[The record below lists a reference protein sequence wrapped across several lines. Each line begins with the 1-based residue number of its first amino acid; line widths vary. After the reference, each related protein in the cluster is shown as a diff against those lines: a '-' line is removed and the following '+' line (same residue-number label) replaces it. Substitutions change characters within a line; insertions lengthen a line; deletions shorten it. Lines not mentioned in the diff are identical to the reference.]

1 MEGRSTYVKCK
12 DLATAAVVAGFVLPW
27 AAAQPAG
34 PSPRAL
40 VDKYCVLCHNAK
52 AKTAGVVL
60 EGIDLSH
67 PGDHAALLERALRKV
82 RTGEMPPPGMPRP
95 DKATIESFT
104 VSLADALD
112 RDAAAHPNPGR
123 PAIHR
128 LNRAEYSNAIR
139 DLLGVDLK
147 PGEMLPVDDSGYG
160 FDNIADVLSVSPA
173 LLERYMSAARLVS
186 RLAVGDAGIKPA
198 EEDFVPAAA
207 RRAGGSRQQP
217 NERASDDLPF
227 DSAGG
232 MSFSYY
238 FPLDGQYVIQVKAGS
253 GQDSKFEVRE
263 TVKAGLRTVGVA
275 FLRESAKPELESP
288 AGRNA
293 LPDSADRGKTAPL
306 LPAEMDLRLD
316 GVRLK
321 RFEVSHGNGSQPAPA
336 NASLPAF
343 NGVSIAGPY
352 NPAGPGDTVSRE
364 RIFVCHPPPS
374 ESLEGAKDEAGCAH
388 TILSTLA
395 RRAFRRPVTE
405 ADIRPLMTFYETG
418 RRQSGFDYG
427 IERALRAMLVSPDF
441 IFRIEHDPKGLPPET
456 AYRLN
461 DFELASRL
469 SFFLWSSIPD
479 DRLLDL
485 AEKGTLHDPQVLQAE
500 VRRMLADP
508 KSQALV
514 DNFAGQ
520 WLYLRNLAV
529 AKPDPEIFPEFDEA
543 LRDGFLEE
551 TDLFFQ
557 SILREDRPVT
567 DLLGADY
574 TYLNQRLAEHYG
586 IPDIYGSQFRRVVL
600 TNPERGGLLGQGS
613 ILTVTSYPNR
623 TSVVQ
628 RGKWILETL
637 LGTPPPPPPPNVPEL
652 VPQSKDGRP
661 LTLRQQME
669 QHRANAVCAS
679 CHMRMDP
686 LGFAMENYDGVGKW
700 RSHDDAG
707 PIDPSGKLP
716 DGTTVQG
723 PAGLRQALMTAHS
736 DEFVSTMIEKM
747 LTYALGR
754 GVEYYDKP
762 VVRSI
767 AREAARDDY
776 RISAVIAAIVNST
789 PFQMRE
795 TRKP

>member
-1 MEGRSTYVKCK
+1 M
-12 DLATAAVVAGFVLPW
+12 PW
-27 AAAQPAG
+27 AAAQPA
-34 PSPRAL
+34 PQSPRAL
-40 VDKYCVLCHNAK
+40 VDQYCVLCHSAK

-95 DKATIESFT
+95 DKASIDSFT
-104 VSLADALD
+104 GWLADALD

-147 PGEMLPVDDSGYG
+147 PGDMLPVDDSGYG

-217 NERASDDLPF
+217 NQRASDDLPF

-238 FPLDGQYVIQVKAGS
+238 FPLDGQYVIRVRAGA

-263 TVKAGLRTVGVA
+263 TIKAGLRTVGVA
-275 FLRESAKPELESP
+275 FLRESAKPEMETP
-288 AGRNA
+288 APGRNA
-293 LPDSADRGKTAPL
+293 LPDPPGATHATPPP
-306 LPAEMDLRLD
+306 LPAELDLRLD

-321 RFEVSHGNGSQPAPA
+321 RFQVPHGNGSQPAPA

-352 NPAGPGDTVSRE
+352 NPTGPGDTASRE
-364 RIFVCHPPPS
+364 RIFVCHPPVGEDPGS
-374 ESLEGAKDEAGCAH
+374 GKDEAACAY
-388 TILSTLA
+388 TILSSLA

-405 ADIRPLMTFYETG
+405 QDIRPLMSFYESG
-418 RRQSGFDYG
+418 RRQAGFDYG
-427 IERALRAMLVSPDF
+427 IEKALRVMLVSPDF
-441 IFRIEHDPKGLPPET
+441 IFRIEDDPKDLPPGSV
-456 AYRLN
+456 YRLN
-461 DFELASRL
+461 DFQLASRL

-485 AEKGTLHDPQVLQAE
+485 AEKGRLHDPQVLQSE
-500 VRRMLADP
+500 VRRMLTDP
-508 KSQALV
+508 KAQALV

-543 LRDGFLEE
+543 LREGFLEE
-551 TDLFFQ
+551 TNLFFQ

-567 DLLGADY
+567 DLLGANY

-586 IPDIYGSQFRRVVL
+586 IPNIYGAQFRRVVL
-600 TNPERGGLLGQGS
+600 TDPERGGLLGQGS

-637 LGTPPPPPPPNVPEL
+637 LGTPPPPPPANVPEL

-700 RSHDDAG
+700 RSRDDAG

-716 DGTTVQG
+716 DGTAFEG
-723 PAGLRQALMTAHS
+723 PAGLRQALMTAHR

-767 AREAARDDY
+767 ARDAARGDY
-776 RISAVIAAIVNST
+776 RISAMITAIVNST

-795 TRKP
+795 TREP